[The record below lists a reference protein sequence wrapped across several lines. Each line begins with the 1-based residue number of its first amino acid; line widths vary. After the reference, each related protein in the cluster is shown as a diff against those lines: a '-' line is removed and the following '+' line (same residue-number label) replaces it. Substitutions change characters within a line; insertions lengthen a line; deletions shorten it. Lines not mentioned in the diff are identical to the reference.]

1 MIQDN
6 TAKWKVKKLSS
17 LNTSSGIPVGFEY
30 ISMNPNVPQGSLPMF
45 GGVYDRKVY
54 ADLWA
59 WVQTQSG
66 YVIPDNEWQG
76 LFNSNDGN
84 VPFYSTGDG
93 STTFRVPSISCWVK
107 GANGIE
113 EVSSYYTDTV
123 NKNTITMSSGSHTH
137 TRGTMNITGTLV
149 NHGTVNNTDSFGL
162 HYTFASNS
170 ALYADGSVS
179 NGFNHAGG
187 YGGNLQNIQFDAS
200 RNWTGETSSNGVHTH
215 TIDGGDETRPKTVV
229 GMWLVKAYGTISNV
243 GNVETADILNAVEN
257 SRIALR
263 VW

>member
-66 YVIPDNEWQG
+66 YVISDNEWQG

-93 STTFRVPSISCWVK
+93 STTFRVPSINCWVK

-123 NKNTITMSSGSHTH
+123 DGGSITLASTGSHTH
-137 TRGTMNITGTLV
+137 TRGTMNITGSGLRGGQD
-149 NHGTVNNTDSFGL
+149 GTGGGAFVEV
-162 HYTFASNS
+162 AS
-170 ALYADGSVS
+170 GKS
-179 NGFNHAGG
+179 NGAS
-187 YGGNLQNIQFDAS
+187 GNFGADYSFDAS
-200 RNWTGETSSNGVHTH
+200 LAWTGETSSNGIHTH
-215 TIDGGDETRPKTVV
+215 IVSGNGNETKPKTIV

>member
-59 WVQTQSG
+59 WVQEQSG
-66 YVIPDNEWQG
+66 YLITDSEWQSY
-76 LFNSNDGN
+76 FNSNDGN
-84 VPFYSTGDG
+84 VPFYSSGDG

-113 EVSSYYTDTV
+113 EVGSYLEAGLPPFNNSTVIHYASPIQQPDSGDVVYTNESSPW
-123 NKNTITMSSGSHTH
+123 
-137 TRGTMNITGTLV
+137 
-149 NHGTVNNTDSFGL
+149 
-162 HYTFASNS
+162 
-170 ALYADGSVS
+170 
-179 NGFNHAGG
+179 
-187 YGGNLQNIQFDAS
+187 GNLGSGGSGIYWSTFKVDAS
-200 RNWTGETSSNGVHTH
+200 RSNPVYGNSN
-215 TIDGGDETRPKTVV
+215 TVQPESIA

>member
-6 TAKWKVKKLSS
+6 TAKWKAKKLSS

-59 WVQTQSG
+59 WVQEQSG
-66 YVIPDNEWQG
+66 YLITDSEWQSY
-76 LFNSNDGN
+76 FNSNDGN
-84 VPFYSTGDG
+84 VPFYSKGDG
-93 STTFRVPSISCWVK
+93 STTFRVPSINCWVK

-123 NKNTITMSSGSHTH
+123 NKNTVIVSSGSHTH
-137 TRGTMNITGTLV
+137 TRGTMNITGTI
-149 NHGTVNNTDSFGL
+149 GGDD
-162 HYTFASNS
+162 NS
-170 ALYADGSVS
+170 LSANLSGAFYQSSDKPVSGQHLESVS
-179 NGFNHAGG
+179 NTAYKLH
-187 YGGNLQNIQFDAS
+187 FDAS
-200 RNWTGETSSNGVHTH
+200 RSWSGSTSSNGSHTH
-215 TIDGGDETRPKTVV
+215 TIDGGDETKPKTLV
-229 GMWLVKAYGTISNV
+229 GMWLVKAYGTITNV
-243 GNVETADILNAVEN
+243 GNVETADILNAVDN
-257 SRIALR
+257 SKITLA

>member
-1 MIQDN
+1 MITDN

-66 YVIPDNEWQG
+66 YVIPDSEWQG

-93 STTFRVPSISCWVK
+93 STTFRVPSINCWVK

-113 EVSSYYTDTV
+113 EVSSYLQAGLPILPD
-123 NKNTITMSSGSHTH
+123 MSHTH
-137 TRGTMNITGTLV
+137 TRGTMNITGNITYI
-149 NHGTVNNTDSFGL
+149 NADTGDISNTSYPTTGAFRWSNEQYTKKASTASGT
-162 HYTFASNS
+162 
-170 ALYADGSVS
+170 GSRDL
-179 NGFNHAGG
+179 N
-187 YGGNLQNIQFDAS
+187 FDAS
-200 RNWTGETSSNGVHTH
+200 RSWTGETSSTSL
-215 TIDGGDETRPKTVV
+215 TRTTDIYGNSNTVQPKTVV

-257 SRIALR
+257 SRIALK